1 VPPAVAAAVFRIAQE
16 AVTNARRHAREV
28 TRIDVGVDVDADG
41 VRLEVRDD
49 GGGAASV
56 PPPGYGITGMRER
69 AALLGGT
76 CDAGPAPGGGWVV
89 AATLPRAGWTA

>member
-1 VPPAVAAAVFRIAQE
+1 VAAAVFRIAQE
-16 AVTNARRHAREV
+16 AVTNARRHARDM
-28 TRIDVGVDVDADG
+28 TRIDVGGVVDADS

-49 GGGAASV
+49 GGGAASTA
-56 PPPGYGITGMRER
+56 PPGYGITGMRER

-76 CDAGPAPGGGWVV
+76 CEAGPASDGGWVV

>member
-1 VPPAVAAAVFRIAQE
+1 MPA
-16 AVTNARRHAREV
+16 ARRG
-28 TRIDVGVDVDADG
+28 IDVGVDVDSDG

-49 GGGAASV
+49 GVGAASAA
-56 PPPGYGITGMRER
+56 PGYGITGMRER

-76 CDAGPAPGGGWVV
+76 CEVGPAPGGGWVV